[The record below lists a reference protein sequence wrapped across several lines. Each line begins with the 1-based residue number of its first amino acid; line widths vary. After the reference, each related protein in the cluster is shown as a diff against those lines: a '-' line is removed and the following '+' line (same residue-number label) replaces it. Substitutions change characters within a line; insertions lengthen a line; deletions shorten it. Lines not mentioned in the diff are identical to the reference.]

1 MRQVNA
7 TDFKNHFGE
16 FLDLAR
22 NEPIAVNKLGKP
34 VAVLVSAEEFTYLQR
49 LADLYWIARANATEG
64 AGQWISHE
72 EAIALLLDR
81 LPKTK

>member
-22 NEPIAVNKLGKP
+22 DEPVQVRRTGKP
-34 VAVLVSAEEFTYLQR
+34 VAVLVSWAEFEHLQ
-49 LADLYWIARANATEG
+49 AVEDAYWVARATDAEASG
-64 AGQWISHE
+64 DFLSHE
-72 EAIALLLDR
+72 ESMKLLTDR
-81 LPKTK
+81 LRQTE